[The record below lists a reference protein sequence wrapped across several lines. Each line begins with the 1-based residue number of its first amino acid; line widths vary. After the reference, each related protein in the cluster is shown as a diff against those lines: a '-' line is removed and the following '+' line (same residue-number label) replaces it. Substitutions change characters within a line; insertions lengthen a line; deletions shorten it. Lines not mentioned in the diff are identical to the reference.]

1 MGPKKLTDGRG
12 IALMHALLLQNDAAQ
27 PRSPM
32 EAEEALRF
40 TQLLLDRA
48 GEGAFWTDPEG
59 RFLYV
64 NEAACSVVGH
74 SRDELLCHQAADSL
88 PPEAGGLFQERP
100 AKLRTGGPLP
110 FEVVHVR

>member
-64 NEAACSVVGH
+64 NEAACSMLGY
-74 SRDELLCHQAADSL
+74 SREELLALKVADTL
-88 PPEAGGLFQERP
+88 PPEAGGLFQERA
-100 AKLRTGGPLP
+100 AKVRTGGP
-110 FEVVHVR
+110 